1 MNDCDSNSFSSLIIN
16 EFFDWYKELTNLW
29 HPLIETWGQSLTSNC
44 ASDEHLFNESKLVSD
59 ILLQELMLSDFNLV
73 ALAAPKTAIPIS
85 VILWQWDKSICVTNG
100 KWCVSNRID
109 TSDMFEP
116 LFNKSIEK

>member
-1 MNDCDSNSFSSLIIN
+1 M
-16 EFFDWYKELTNLW
+16 
-29 HPLIETWGQSLTSNC
+29 
-44 ASDEHLFNESKLVSD
+44 SDEHLFNESKLVSD
-59 ILLQELMLSDFNLV
+59 ILLQELMLSHFNLV

-116 LFNKSIEK
+116 LVQELIEK